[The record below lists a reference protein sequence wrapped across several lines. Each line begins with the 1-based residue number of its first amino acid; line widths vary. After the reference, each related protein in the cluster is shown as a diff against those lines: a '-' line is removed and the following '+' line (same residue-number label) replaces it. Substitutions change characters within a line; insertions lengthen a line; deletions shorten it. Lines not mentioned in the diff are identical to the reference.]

1 MGKEDFE
8 VNSRMFQIFNQY
20 RIDQSSIS
28 YRCYGGIVYIEG
40 LIRREGFAE
49 DGVKADIMDTV
60 SRQIKGIKHVKR
72 VKWDLVN
79 MTQTT
84 GGGWVYTKTIKRDEG
99 RVWKMGDPT
108 SESSGGDESDGG
120 GDGGGGGDS

>member
-40 LIRREGFAE
+40 LIKREGQAE
-49 DGVKADIMDTV
+49 DGVKPEIMDTV
-60 SRQIKGIKHVKR
+60 NRQIRGIKHVKR

-99 RVWKMGDPT
+99 RTWQMNDPT
-108 SESSGGDESDGG
+108 SGPSGGDGPGG
-120 GDGGGGGDS
+120 GDGGGGS

>member
-8 VNSRMFQIFNQY
+8 VNSRVFQIFNQY
-20 RIDQSSIS
+20 RIDQSTIS
-28 YRCYGGIVYIEG
+28 YRCYGGILYIEG
-40 LIRREGFAE
+40 LIKQDGRAE
-49 DGVKADIMDTV
+49 DGVKGELMDV
-60 SRQIKGIKHVKR
+60 VARNIKAIKYVKR

-99 RVWKMGDPT
+99 KTWELKEP
-108 SESSGGDESDGG
+108 GGDSPS
-120 GDGGGGGDS
+120 GDGGGGGDK